1 MNINDLKNVVGEV
14 KANEVAEIKFFGTIT
29 EESTRRFNEEFEFLE
44 DCIRPSL
51 IRVLINSDG
60 GSVLHGMTT
69 YSTISNSK
77 IPTECII
84 EGIAASMGS
93 VIWAAGEKSL
103 MRDYSI
109 LMIHNPFLPDSNGEV
124 SDMVKAF
131 TKQIETIYRKRFGL
145 KKDHVKSIMDGEA
158 GRDGTFFDAD
168 SAVKAGIIS
177 ADCVLKT
184 SKQVCE
190 KVKNELAGIEDMSK
204 IQNIMCKINGEFD
217 MSQFENKLS
226 KTGDPNLNQNE
237 NPAKVGNL
245 IKTTDTIM
253 NEEKTIGFEFGAV
266 AASLGLKDKF
276 EVKDVMARISDLMSV
291 EAKLDTANKALSDA
305 QVVIAG
311 KDAALQNLQK
321 DLNEVNAELSGYKQK
336 EEEAKQAK
344 IESLVQN
351 AIDEGKILET
361 AKEEW
366 VTMAKSNF
374 ELAQNTLNSIPVR
387 EKITEQIASDSANVA
402 DAVDASKTVEAKM
415 AERVKAVVGENFEF
429 KKLG

>member
-1 MNINDLKNVVGEV
+1 MNINDLKNVVGEA
-14 KANEVAEIKFFGTIT
+14 KANEVVEIKFFGAIT

-51 IRVLINSDG
+51 IRVLVNSEG

-77 IPTECII
+77 VPTECII

-103 MRDYSI
+103 MRDFSI

-145 KKDHVKSIMDGEA
+145 KKDHIKSIMEGEA
-158 GRDGTFFDAD
+158 GKDGTFFDAD
-168 SAVKAGIIS
+168 SAVKAGIIP

-226 KTGDPNLNQNE
+226 KTEDPNLNQND
-237 NPAKVGNL
+237 NPANVVNL

-321 DLNEVNAELSGYKQK
+321 DLNEVNAELSDYKQK

-361 AKEEW
+361 SKAEW
-366 VTMAKSNF
+366 ITMAKSNF
-374 ELAQNTLNSIPVR
+374 ELAQNTLNSIPAR
-387 EKITEQIASDSANVA
+387 EKITEQIASDPKNVTDAANA
-402 DAVDASKTVEAKM
+402 AKTVEEKM
-415 AERVKAVVGENFEF
+415 AEKVQAVVGEKFEF
-429 KKLG
+429 KKLS

>member
-1 MNINDLKNVVGEV
+1 M
-14 KANEVAEIKFFGTIT
+14 
-29 EESTRRFNEEFEFLE
+29 
-44 DCIRPSL
+44 
-51 IRVLINSDG
+51 
-60 GSVLHGMTT
+60 
-69 YSTISNSK
+69 
-77 IPTECII
+77 
-84 EGIAASMGS
+84 
-93 VIWAAGEKSL
+93 
-103 MRDYSI
+103 
-109 LMIHNPFLPDSNGEV
+109 
-124 SDMVKAF
+124 
-131 TKQIETIYRKRFGL
+131 
-145 KKDHVKSIMDGEA
+145 
-158 GRDGTFFDAD
+158 
-168 SAVKAGIIS
+168 
-177 ADCVLKT
+177 
-184 SKQVCE
+184 
-190 KVKNELAGIEDMSK
+190 
-204 IQNIMCKINGEFD
+204 
-217 MSQFENKLS
+217 
-226 KTGDPNLNQNE
+226 
-237 NPAKVGNL
+237 GNL

>member
-1 MNINDLKNVVGEV
+1 MNINDLQNVVGEV
-14 KANEVAEIKFFGTIT
+14 KANEVAEIKFFGAIT

-44 DCIRPSL
+44 DCIKPSL

-77 IPTECII
+77 IKTECII
-84 EGIAASMGS
+84 EGMAASMGS
-93 VIWAAGEKSL
+93 VIWAAGNRSL

-109 LMIHNPFLPDSNGEV
+109 LMIHNPFLPDSKKQV

-145 KKDHVKSIMDGEA
+145 TKDHVKSIMDGDA
-158 GRDGTFFDAD
+158 GKDGTFFDSD

-184 SKQVCE
+184 SKQVCD
-190 KVKNELAGIEDMSK
+190 KVKNELAGVEDISQ
-204 IQNIMCKINGEFD
+204 IQNIMCKINGEYNL
-217 MSQFENKLS
+217 SQIENKLS
-226 KTGDPNLNQNE
+226 KTEDPNLNQNDNPTNVE
-237 NPAKVGNL
+237 NL
-245 IKTTDTIM
+245 TKTTDNM

-266 AASLGLKDKF
+266 AASLGLKDNF

-291 EAKLDTANKALSDA
+291 EAKLTTANQALSDA

-311 KDAALQNLQK
+311 KDATLQNIQK
-321 DLNEVNAELSGYKQK
+321 DLNKVTAELNGYKQK
-336 EEEAKQAK
+336 EEEVRLAK

-361 AKEEW
+361 SKAEW
-366 VTMAKSNF
+366 ITMAKSNL
-374 ELAQNTLNSIPVR
+374 ELAQNTLNSIPAR
-387 EKITEQIASDSANVA
+387 EKITKEIASDPTNVV
-402 DAVDASKTVEAKM
+402 DAINASKTVEEKVAQK
-415 AERVKAVVGENFEF
+415 VQAVVGEKFEF
-429 KKLG
+429 KKLS

>member
-1 MNINDLKNVVGEV
+1 
-14 KANEVAEIKFFGTIT
+14 
-29 EESTRRFNEEFEFLE
+29 
-44 DCIRPSL
+44 
-51 IRVLINSDG
+51 
-60 GSVLHGMTT
+60 
-69 YSTISNSK
+69 
-77 IPTECII
+77 
-84 EGIAASMGS
+84 
-93 VIWAAGEKSL
+93 
-103 MRDYSI
+103 
-109 LMIHNPFLPDSNGEV
+109 
-124 SDMVKAF
+124 
-131 TKQIETIYRKRFGL
+131 
-145 KKDHVKSIMDGEA
+145 
-158 GRDGTFFDAD
+158 
-168 SAVKAGIIS
+168 
-177 ADCVLKT
+177 
-184 SKQVCE
+184 
-190 KVKNELAGIEDMSK
+190 
-204 IQNIMCKINGEFD
+204 
-217 MSQFENKLS
+217 
-226 KTGDPNLNQNE
+226 
-237 NPAKVGNL
+237 
-245 IKTTDTIM
+245 M

>member
-1 MNINDLKNVVGEV
+1 MNINDLQNVVGEV
-14 KANEVAEIKFFGTIT
+14 KANEVAEIKFFGAIT

-44 DCIRPSL
+44 DCIKPSL

-60 GSVLHGMTT
+60 GSVLYGMTT

-77 IPTECII
+77 IKTECII
-84 EGIAASMGS
+84 EGMAASMGS
-93 VIWAAGEKSL
+93 VIWAAGNRSL

-109 LMIHNPFLPDSNGEV
+109 LMIHNPFLPDSKKQV

-145 KKDHVKSIMDGEA
+145 TKDHVKSIMDGDA
-158 GRDGTFFDAD
+158 GKDGTFFDSD

-184 SKQVCE
+184 SKQVCD
-190 KVKNELAGIEDMSK
+190 KVKNELAGVEDISQ
-204 IQNIMCKINGEFD
+204 IQNIMCKINGEYNL
-217 MSQFENKLS
+217 SQIENKLS
-226 KTGDPNLNQNE
+226 KTEDPNLNQNDNPTNVE
-237 NPAKVGNL
+237 NL
-245 IKTTDTIM
+245 TKTTDNM

-266 AASLGLKDKF
+266 AASLGLKDNF

-291 EAKLDTANKALSDA
+291 EAKLTTANQALSDA

-311 KDAALQNLQK
+311 KDATLQNIQK
-321 DLNEVNAELSGYKQK
+321 DLNKVTAELNGYKQK
-336 EEEAKQAK
+336 EEEVRLAK

-361 AKEEW
+361 SKAEW
-366 VTMAKSNF
+366 ITMAKSNL
-374 ELAQNTLNSIPVR
+374 ELAQNTLNSIPAR
-387 EKITEQIASDSANVA
+387 EKITKEIASDPTNVV
-402 DAVDASKTVEAKM
+402 DAINASKTVEEKVAQK
-415 AERVKAVVGENFEF
+415 VQAVVGEKFEF
-429 KKLG
+429 KKLS

>member
-1 MNINDLKNVVGEV
+1 MNINDLQNVVGEV
-14 KANEVAEIKFFGTIT
+14 KANEVAEIKFFGAIT

-44 DCIRPSL
+44 DCIKPSL

-77 IPTECII
+77 IKTECII
-84 EGIAASMGS
+84 EGMAASMGS
-93 VIWAAGEKSL
+93 VIWAAGNRSL

-109 LMIHNPFLPDSNGEV
+109 LMIHNPFLPDSKKQV

-145 KKDHVKSIMDGEA
+145 TKDHVKSIMDGDA
-158 GRDGTFFDAD
+158 GKDGTFFDSD

-184 SKQVCE
+184 SKQVCD
-190 KVKNELAGIEDMSK
+190 KVKNELAGVEDISQ
-204 IQNIMCKINGEFD
+204 IQNIMCKINGEYNL
-217 MSQFENKLS
+217 SQIENKLS
-226 KTGDPNLNQNE
+226 KTEDPNLNQNDNPTNVE
-237 NPAKVGNL
+237 NL
-245 IKTTDTIM
+245 TKTTDNM

-266 AASLGLKDKF
+266 AASLGLKDNF

-291 EAKLDTANKALSDA
+291 EAKLTTANQALSDA

-311 KDAALQNLQK
+311 KDATLQNIQK
-321 DLNEVNAELSGYKQK
+321 DLNKVTAELNGYKQK
-336 EEEAKQAK
+336 EEEVRLAK

-361 AKEEW
+361 SKAEW
-366 VTMAKSNF
+366 ITMAKSNL
-374 ELAQNTLNSIPVR
+374 ELAQNTLNSIPAR
-387 EKITEQIASDSANVA
+387 EKITEEIASDPTNVV
-402 DAVDASKTVEAKM
+402 DAVNASKTVEEKVAQK
-415 AERVKAVVGENFEF
+415 VQAVVGENFEF
-429 KKLG
+429 KKLS